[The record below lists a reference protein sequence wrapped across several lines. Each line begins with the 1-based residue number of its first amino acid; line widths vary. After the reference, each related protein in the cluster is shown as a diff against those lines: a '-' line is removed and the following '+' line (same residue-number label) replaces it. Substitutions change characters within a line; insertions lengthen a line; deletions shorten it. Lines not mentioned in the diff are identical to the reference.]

1 MTPTR
6 RELGTIV
13 RLAVPMMGAQGGL
26 MLMGVVDT
34 FVVGRVSSL
43 EMAAV
48 ALGNSV
54 AAVITVF
61 GIGLAMGIEPLVSQA
76 LGSGDEA
83 RARAWLWQGLWL
95 SLAVSLPLAILTAA
109 SNLFYEPFGID
120 GELAA
125 KTTLYVLSR
134 LPGIVFNCT
143 YAALRAYFT
152 SLGRGRPVL
161 FVVAVA
167 NVLNVGLDVWL
178 VFGGLGVPAL
188 GAVGAGL
195 ATSLSWLVMTVLLA
209 WIVWSTPVV
218 DREGRTTHAFARPE
232 RAAMTQIA
240 RLGWPIGLHFSVEV
254 GIFTLVSALIA
265 RFGEAQ
271 LAGHQIALTM
281 ASLSFMT
288 AVGIANAST
297 ARVGY
302 WVGAGDTV
310 MARRTGLVGI
320 ALGAAF
326 MGACGLV
333 FLVFAEPI
341 AAQFAPKDPAAREMG
356 AALLYIAAVFSVSD
370 GTQAVSAGV
379 LRGAGDTRWPFYA
392 NLAAHWL
399 VAFPLALFLGHEL
412 GLGPAGY
419 WWALTAGLTIVA
431 VILVVRFWILSSRPI
446 VRADHGGH

>member
-1 MTPTR
+1 
-6 RELGTIV
+6 
-13 RLAVPMMGAQGGL
+13 

-34 FVVGRVSSL
+34 LVVGRVSSL
-43 EMAAV
+43 DMAAV

-76 LGSGDEA
+76 LGSGDEG

-95 SLAVSLPLAILTAA
+95 SLLVSLPLALLTAA
-109 SNLFYEPFGID
+109 ANLCYGPLGIAD
-120 GELAA
+120 DLAA

-152 SLGRGRPVL
+152 SIGRGRPVL
-161 FVVAVA
+161 IVVAVA

-188 GAVGAGL
+188 GAVGAGI
-195 ATSLSWLVMTVLLA
+195 ATSLSWLVMTVLLG
-209 WIVWSTPVV
+209 WIVWSTPVLGA
-218 DREGRTTHAFARPE
+218 DGRGSHGFARPE
-232 RAAMTQIA
+232 RASMVRIA

-265 RFGEAQ
+265 RFGEAP
-271 LAGHQIALTM
+271 LAGHQIAITM

-302 WVGAGDTV
+302 WVGANDSA
-310 MARRTGLVGI
+310 MARRTGFVGI

-333 FLVFAEPI
+333 FLVLAAPI
-341 AAQFAPKDPAAREMG
+341 ARAFAPSDPAAQAVG
-356 AALLYIAAVFSVSD
+356 VTLLYIAAVFSVSD
-370 GTQAVSAGV
+370 GTQAVAAGV

-412 GLGPAGY
+412 GLGPTGY

-431 VILVVRFWILSSRPI
+431 VILVVRFWILTSRPI
-446 VRADHGGH
+446 ARAEHLGV